1 MIDALKFYAKVFC
14 GPYYTLSFTI
24 VNTTPLLKDLYQHI
38 TPQYAA
44 DWKVIGTLLG
54 LPNGELNAIEAGYA
68 TNVKWCCNQMLQ
80 KWLEMDTTA
89 SWGKL
94 LTVIESPA
102 VSCTQFYS
110 SPDKGKI
117 PLYVHAYMCVHV
129 CVCVCVCAMYIFYV
143 CMHVYIYVRDGLIPV
158 SVSVFVLIPIIIV
171 SIDISNLM

>member
-1 MIDALKFYAKVFC
+1 MTT
-14 GPYYTLSFTI
+14 TLVCFTI

-54 LPNGELNAIEAGYA
+54 LPSGELKAIEAGYP
-68 TNVKWCCNQMLQ
+68 TNVKWCCNQMLE

-102 VSCTQFYS
+102 VSSTRSYS
-110 SPDKGKI
+110 SPDKGS
-117 PLYVHAYMCVHV
+117 L
-129 CVCVCVCAMYIFYV
+129 
-143 CMHVYIYVRDGLIPV
+143 CMGTSDC
-158 SVSVFVLIPIIIV
+158 SV
-171 SIDISNLM
+171 